1 MNKHEAIIRLVKDFC
16 INALKDADDVLNDGG
31 LTDGSEGIYEGRYEL
46 AESLLEQIKEWEA
59 QYERTIQC
67 LLCRGTRGLRD

>member
-1 MNKHEAIIRLVKDFC
+1 MNKHEAIIRLIKDYC
-16 INALKDADDVLNDGG
+16 INASKDADDVLNDGG

-46 AESLLEQIKEWEA
+46 AESLLEQIKTWEV

>member
-1 MNKHEAIIRLVKDFC
+1 MNKHEAIIRLIKDFC
-16 INALKDADDVLNDGG
+16 INASKDADDVLNDGG

-46 AESLLEQIKEWEA
+46 AESLLEQIKTWEA